1 MPDLTYRPKGPRIV
15 AYGIVVLLVVLT
27 VLLSTTLPEYAVFT
41 FSQKATIGVLLAFV
55 FAVMHGVGRSFVRLS
70 ADAVVVRNGYRTHT
84 VAWPDVAGILVPDG
98 APWPTLVTRD
108 DARVML
114 FAIQRSDGTIAEQA
128 VAELRGRL
136 R

>member
-27 VLLSTTLPEYAVFT
+27 VLLSTALPEYAVFT

-55 FAVMHGVGRSFVRLS
+55 IAVMHGVGRSFVRLGTES
-70 ADAVVVRNGYRTHT
+70 VVVRNGYRTHT
-84 VAWPDVAGILVPDG
+84 IAWTDVAGILAPGG

-108 DARVML
+108 DERVML
-114 FAIQRSDGTIAEQA
+114 FAIQRSDGTVAEQA
-128 VAELRGRL
+128 VAQLRGRL